1 MDRSLYIAMTGAKQ
15 TMHAQTKAAHNLAN
29 AKTDGFKADLA
40 QFRAMPIF
48 GEGMPAR
55 AFAMSERPGYDFT
68 PGAMITT
75 GNEMDFAVQG
85 QGWFAVQ
92 PVDGEE
98 GYSRA
103 GSLRVSPT
111 GLLEDSHGRMVL
123 GEGGPIN
130 LPPFEKLNI
139 ARDGTISIRPVGAP
153 PNVIEAVGRI
163 RLVNPP
169 NEELYKGQDGLFRL
183 QNGQAAQPDANV
195 RISDGMLE
203 ASNVNTIAEL
213 TDMIALSRQFELQVK
228 MMEDARSNDR
238 ALEQLLQFS

>member
-1 MDRSLYIAMTGAKQ
+1 M
-15 TMHAQTKAAHNLAN
+15 
-29 AKTDGFKADLA
+29 
-40 QFRAMPIF
+40 
-48 GEGMPAR
+48 
-55 AFAMSERPGYDFT
+55 
-68 PGAMITT
+68 
-75 GNEMDFAVQG
+75 
-85 QGWFAVQ
+85 
-92 PVDGEE
+92 
-98 GYSRA
+98 
-103 GSLRVSPT
+103 
-111 GLLEDSHGRMVL
+111 
-123 GEGGPIN
+123 
-130 LPPFEKLNI
+130 
-139 ARDGTISIRPVGAP
+139 
-153 PNVIEAVGRI
+153 IEAVGRI